1 MRPVLE
7 DYEQSPLLRRD
18 LEALRQSE
26 PTVTLAQGA
35 GSKRKLCY
43 CVFTRN
49 GKRQVEVQV
58 TPDTVTTLAF
68 ITEEPTV

>member
-26 PTVTLAQGA
+26 PTVTLAQVSGI
-35 GSKRKLCY
+35 KREACASVFSQTMLRHMAMNFKVQTLTKFNLCL
-43 CVFTRN
+43 
-49 GKRQVEVQV
+49 
-58 TPDTVTTLAF
+58 PPL
-68 ITEEPTV
+68 